1 MNSIRRTPAPDA
13 TRMLGAASGVGF
25 ARLCCNIW
33 EGLSG
38 VADGKALP
46 VDLIFCSF
54 STELGGV
61 PGHAQSSAAVPKKS
75 NPYLDT

>member
-1 MNSIRRTPAPDA
+1 MNSVRRTPAPDA

-25 ARLCCNIW
+25 ARLSCNIW
-33 EGLSG
+33 EGWSG

-75 NPYLDT
+75 SPYLDT

>member
-1 MNSIRRTPAPDA
+1 VLDAPPPPTLRECLERR
-13 TRMLGAASGVGF
+13 RGWGV
-25 ARLCCNIW
+25 ARLCCNMW

-61 PGHAQSSAAVPKKS
+61 PGQAQSSAAVPKKS